1 MKKSVCTMLILAA
14 ALATA
19 AFAADDKKAAT
30 AGQEKKAAPPGQQ
43 ADAAAMQAMMAAMTP
58 GEHHEHLKKLV
69 GNHNYTMKMW
79 MDPTAPPTE
88 STGKRSAEL
97 LLGGRFLQEKFTGTF
112 MGMPF
117 EGIGLMGYDNVKK
130 EYVGTW
136 IDNMGT
142 GMMTSHGQ
150 CDKTGW
156 TMTGEGTD
164 PTTGKTWTSRS
175 VVKIVDDNTFTMEMF
190 APGPDGKEFKMF
202 EMTCKRASS

>member
-19 AFAADDKKAAT
+19 AFAADDKKATDKTT
-30 AGQEKKAAPPGQQ
+30 APAGQQ

-88 STGKRSAEL
+88 STGKRTAEL

-175 VVKIVDDNTFTMEMF
+175 VVKIVDDCLVI
-190 APGPDGKEFKMF
+190 G
-202 EMTCKRASS
+202 RAHALVHLIE